1 MKVGVI
7 GHGVVGKAASNTFQK
22 KYKVIYDKFQ
32 DLDEFDRLSNR
43 SFVFIMV
50 PTPFDCKKKLVDIS
64 AIEESLNRLEKI
76 DYNGNSPITH

>member
-22 KYKVIYDKFQ
+22 KYQVIIYDKFQ
-32 DLDEFDRLSNR
+32 DLDEFDRLSEC

-50 PTPFDCKKKLVDIS
+50 PAPFDCKKKLVDIS
-64 AIEESLNRLEKI
+64 AIEESK
-76 DYNGNSPITH
+76 PP